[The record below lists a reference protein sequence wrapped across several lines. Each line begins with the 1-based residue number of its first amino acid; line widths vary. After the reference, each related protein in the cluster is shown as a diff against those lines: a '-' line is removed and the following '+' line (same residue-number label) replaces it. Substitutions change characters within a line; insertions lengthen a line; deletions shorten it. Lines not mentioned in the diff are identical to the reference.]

1 MIIVDNDSLA
11 EYWKD
16 VSPILKKQARE
27 KRDNCFDSRLK
38 YAIKQ
43 FEENNIPYKLCNE
56 DIGHF
61 NLYKDKKVVISFWSY
76 TGKCYIPST
85 GFSETIG
92 IKNCVKKYVK
102 MFGSDNKVPTSDEL
116 LKEIKNILNNPNNH
130 FEDGCD
136 CLKIEELLEKSDK

>member
-1 MIIVDNDSLA
+1 MDNDSLA
-11 EYWKD
+11 EYWRD
-16 VSPILKKQARE
+16 VSPILKEQARE
-27 KRDNCFDSRLK
+27 KRENCFDSRLK
-38 YAIKQ
+38 YATKQ

-85 GFSETIG
+85 GFSENIG

-102 MFGSDNKVPTSDEL
+102 MFGSDK
-116 LKEIKNILNNPNNH
+116 
-130 FEDGCD
+130 
-136 CLKIEELLEKSDK
+136 